1 TGDSRIYAAQA
12 AGCAPVIRAL
22 HDGTKEIRPVKP
34 NTIAHSIAIGNPA
47 DGPYVLECVR
57 ASGGWG
63 EAATDEEILQAI
75 HLLAETEGIFAEP
88 AAGTTLAV
96 CRKLVEQGLIP
107 GHERS
112 EEHTSELQSRVD
124 L

>member
-1 TGDSRIYAAQA
+1 M
-12 AGCAPVIRAL
+12 
-22 HDGTKEIRPVKP
+22 
-34 NTIAHSIAIGNPA
+34 
-47 DGPYVLECVR
+47 R

-96 CRKLVEQGLIP
+96 CRKLVEQGRIP
-107 GHERS
+107 KRESVVVGITGNGYKATDSIVQRLNGAVVLSSSLKDFQAWHATLRDSGLEPLS
-112 EEHTSELQSRVD
+112 IHQGASR
-124 L
+124 